1 MFQLP
6 SFVARWTQRI
16 HESIFENGR
25 EITFL
30 IKLEFPIIAAI
41 VHCLLLKPGDIP
53 WNIISW
59 SRDASLERNMIFV
72 TRISRDPSIPWILSW
87 ILGHLRSI
95 YIISILEENYIK
107 FDSFDFL
114 FLHYI
119 YKKKKMY
126 HKTFSSLDL
135 SFKHFLLVLK
145 YTFHGSID
153 VWNIHVKMKN
163 SVARNVL

>member
-119 YKKKKMY
+119 YKKKK
-126 HKTFSSLDL
+126 KKCIIKLFPL
-135 SFKHFLLVLK
+135 SIFLL
-145 YTFHGSID
+145 
-153 VWNIHVKMKN
+153 NIFYSCLNTLFTEASMFGI
-163 SVARNVL
+163 ST